1 MQLPTFSNIL
11 FVAIPEADDAG
22 ALERALRLAESHG
35 ARLTVVD
42 VRPSEVPAAGTLPAG
57 VTPERLQEAVIEA
70 SGEALQEYAKAIGD
84 RVPYDVRTLIG
95 IGFVDV
101 IRTVL
106 KDGHDLVVK
115 VAQPRGA
122 GREASLGSFDLHLL
136 RKCPVPVWIDRPT
149 GSRKYRR
156 VLAAVD
162 LDPEGG
168 ADAHEDSLN
177 RRILETG
184 ARQALGDGAEFH
196 VLHAWHAPY
205 EGLLRTRGVFR
216 SSEDEQAYIHSERK
230 WRQQAADQLLDALH
244 QSLGEEAWK
253 RLKPRL
259 HLRHGSPGEVIP
271 AAVNDLGVDLLTM
284 GTVGRVGLAGLI
296 IGNTAETIVESIGCS
311 VLAVKPPGFRTPVK
325 LDG

>member
-1 MQLPTFSNIL
+1 MHRFRNIL

-35 ARLTVVD
+35 AHLTVVD
-42 VRPSEVPAAGTLPAG
+42 VRPAEVPAVTSLPRG
-57 VTPERLQEAVIEA
+57 LTPELLQETVAEA
-70 SGEALQEYAKAIGD
+70 SGEALQQYEEVIAD
-84 RVPYDVRTLIG
+84 RVPCTVRTLIG
-95 IGFVDV
+95 IGFVEV

-115 VAQPRGA
+115 VAQAHGRGSRA
-122 GREASLGSFDLHLL
+122 TLGSFDLHLL
-136 RKCPVPVWIDRPT
+136 RKCPVPVWIDRPD
-149 GSRKYRR
+149 GSRGYRR

-162 LDPEGG
+162 LDP
-168 ADAHEDSLN
+168 DAVVDPRADSLN
-177 RRILETG
+177 RRILEAG
-184 ARQALGDGAEFH
+184 AAQALADGAEFH

-216 SSEDEQAYIHSERK
+216 SDADEEAYIDSERQ
-230 WRQQAADQLLDALH
+230 WRQGAAEQLLGALQHWLAADDW
-244 QSLGEEAWK
+244 E
-253 RLKPRL
+253 RLKPRM
-259 HLRHGSPGEVIP
+259 HLRHGAPGEVIP
-271 AAVNDLGVDLLTM
+271 AAVEELRADLLTM

-296 IGNTAETIVESIGCS
+296 IGNTAETILEQIGCS